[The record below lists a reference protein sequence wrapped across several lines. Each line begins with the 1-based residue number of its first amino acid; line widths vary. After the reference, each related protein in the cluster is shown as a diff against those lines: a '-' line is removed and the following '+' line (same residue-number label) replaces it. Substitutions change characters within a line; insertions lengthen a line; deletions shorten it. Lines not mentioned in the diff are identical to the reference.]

1 MRPVKNR
8 SPGGKNGKRCGQ
20 MLNTAP
26 NVAER
31 RDLDSVL
38 QYLSDSNHFLC
49 VGLELHEF
57 YENIAISVYFLTK
70 QMLRK
75 QA

>member
-8 SPGGKNGKRCGQ
+8 SPGGRNGKPCGQ

-31 RDLDSVL
+31 RDLDRVL
-38 QYLSDSNHFLC
+38 QDLSDANNFLY
-49 VGLELHEF
+49 GRLELHEF
-57 YENIAISVYFLTK
+57 SENIAISVYFLTK

>member
-1 MRPVKNR
+1 MRLVKNR
-8 SPGGKNGKRCGQ
+8 SPGERNGKRCGQ

-31 RDLDSVL
+31 RDLDRVL
-38 QYLSDSNHFLC
+38 QYLSDSNHFLYSR
-49 VGLELHEF
+49 LELHEF
-57 YENIAISVYFLTK
+57 SENIAISVYFLTK

>member
-8 SPGGKNGKRCGQ
+8 SPGGRNGKPCGQ

-31 RDLDSVL
+31 RDLDRVL
-38 QYLSDSNHFLC
+38 QYLSDSNHFLY
-49 VGLELHEF
+49 GRLEFHKF
-57 YENIAISVYFLTK
+57 PENIAISVYFLTK
-70 QMLRK
+70 QMQRK

>member
-1 MRPVKNR
+1 
-8 SPGGKNGKRCGQ
+8 

-38 QYLSDSNHFLC
+38 QYLSDSNHFLY
-49 VGLELHEF
+49 GRLELHEF
-57 YENIAISVYFLTK
+57 LENIAISVYFLTK

>member
-1 MRPVKNR
+1 
-8 SPGGKNGKRCGQ
+8 

-38 QYLSDSNHFLC
+38 QYLSESNHFLY
-49 VGLELHEF
+49 GRLELHEF
-57 YENIAISVYFLTK
+57 SENIAISVYFLTK

-75 QA
+75 QAWANLALSLYHLLVLN

>member
-1 MRPVKNR
+1 
-8 SPGGKNGKRCGQ
+8 

-31 RDLDSVL
+31 RNLDSVL
-38 QYLSDSNHFLC
+38 KYLSESNHFFY
-49 VGLELHEF
+49 GRLELHEF
-57 YENIAISVYFLTK
+57 SENIAISVYFLTK
-70 QMLRK
+70 KMLRK

>member
-1 MRPVKNR
+1 
-8 SPGGKNGKRCGQ
+8 

-38 QYLSDSNHFLC
+38 QYLSDSNHFLY

-57 YENIAISVYFLTK
+57 YENIAISVYFLTRP
-70 QMLRK
+70 MLRK
-75 QA
+75 

>member
-8 SPGGKNGKRCGQ
+8 SPGGRNGKPCGQ

-31 RDLDSVL
+31 RDLDRVL
-38 QYLSDSNHFLC
+38 QYLSDSNHFLYS
-49 VGLELHEF
+49 GLELHEF
-57 YENIAISVYFLTK
+57 SENIAISVYFLTK
-70 QMLRK
+70 
-75 QA
+75 

>member
-1 MRPVKNR
+1 
-8 SPGGKNGKRCGQ
+8 

-31 RDLDSVL
+31 RDLDRVL
-38 QYLSDSNHFLC
+38 QYLSDSNHFLY
-49 VGLELHEF
+49 GRLELHEF
-57 YENIAISVYFLTK
+57 SEYIAISVYFLTK

>member
-8 SPGGKNGKRCGQ
+8 SPGGRNGKRCGQ

-38 QYLSDSNHFLC
+38 QYLSDSNHFLYG
-49 VGLELHEF
+49 GLELHEF
-57 YENIAISVYFLTK
+57 FENIAISVCFLTK
-70 QMLRK
+70 RMLRK
-75 QA
+75 

>member
-1 MRPVKNR
+1 MQPVKNR
-8 SPGGKNGKRCGQ
+8 SPGGRNGKACGQ

-31 RDLDSVL
+31 RDLDRVL
-38 QYLSDSNHFLC
+38 QYLSDANNFLY
-49 VGLELHEF
+49 GRLELHEF
-57 YENIAISVYFLTK
+57 SENIAISVYFLTK

>member
-8 SPGGKNGKRCGQ
+8 SPGGRNGKRCGQ

-38 QYLSDSNHFLC
+38 QYLSDSNHFLY
-49 VGLELHEF
+49 GPLELHEF
-57 YENIAISVYFLTK
+57 SQISLLAFIF
-70 QMLRK
+70 
-75 QA
+75 

>member
-8 SPGGKNGKRCGQ
+8 SPGGRNGKRCGQ

-31 RDLDSVL
+31 RHLDSVL
-38 QYLSDSNHFLC
+38 QYLLDSNHFLY
-49 VGLELHEF
+49 GRLELHEF
-57 YENIAISVYFLTK
+57 SENIAISVYFLTK
-70 QMLRK
+70 QMLRQ

>member
-8 SPGGKNGKRCGQ
+8 SPGGRNGKRCGQ

-38 QYLSDSNHFLC
+38 QYLLDSNYFLYG
-49 VGLELHEF
+49 GLELHEF
-57 YENIAISVYFLTK
+57 FENIAISVYFLTK

-75 QA
+75 

>member
-1 MRPVKNR
+1 MRSVKNH
-8 SPGGKNGKRCGQ
+8 SPGGRSGKRCGQ

-31 RDLDSVL
+31 RDLDRVL
-38 QYLSDSNHFLC
+38 QYLSDSNHFLY
-49 VGLELHEF
+49 GRLELHEF
-57 YENIAISVYFLTK
+57 SENIAISVYFLTK

>member
-8 SPGGKNGKRCGQ
+8 SPGGRNGKRCGQ
-20 MLNTAP
+20 ILNTAP

-38 QYLSDSNHFLC
+38 QYLSDSNHFLYDR
-49 VGLELHEF
+49 LELHELS
-57 YENIAISVYFLTK
+57 ENIAISVYFLTK

>member
-1 MRPVKNR
+1 
-8 SPGGKNGKRCGQ
+8 

-38 QYLSDSNHFLC
+38 QYLSDSNHFLYG
-49 VGLELHEF
+49 GLEWQEF
-57 YENIAISVYFLTK
+57 FENIAISVCFFNE

-75 QA
+75 

>member
-1 MRPVKNR
+1 
-8 SPGGKNGKRCGQ
+8 

-38 QYLSDSNHFLC
+38 QYLSDSNHFLY
-49 VGLELHEF
+49 GRLELHEF
-57 YENIAISVYFLTK
+57 SENIAISVYFLTK

-75 QA
+75 QAQANLALSLYHLLVLN

>member
-8 SPGGKNGKRCGQ
+8 SPGGRNGKWCGQ

-38 QYLSDSNHFLC
+38 QYLSDSNHFLY
-49 VGLELHEF
+49 GRLELHEF
-57 YENIAISVYFLTK
+57 SENIAISVYFLTK

>member
-1 MRPVKNR
+1 
-8 SPGGKNGKRCGQ
+8 

-38 QYLSDSNHFLC
+38 QYLSDSNHFLY
-49 VGLELHEF
+49 GRLELHEF
-57 YENIAISVYFLTK
+57 SENIAISVYFLTK

>member
-1 MRPVKNR
+1 
-8 SPGGKNGKRCGQ
+8 

-31 RDLDSVL
+31 RHLDSVL
-38 QYLSDSNHFLC
+38 QYLLDSNHFLYG
-49 VGLELHEF
+49 GLELHEF
-57 YENIAISVYFLTK
+57 FENITISVYFLTK

-75 QA
+75 

>member
-1 MRPVKNR
+1 MRLVKNR
-8 SPGGKNGKRCGQ
+8 SPGERNGKRCGQ

-31 RDLDSVL
+31 RDLDRVL
-38 QYLSDSNHFLC
+38 QYLSDSNHFLYSR
-49 VGLELHEF
+49 LELHEF
-57 YENIAISVYFLTK
+57 SENIAISVYFLTK

-75 QA
+75 